1 MSQQLVIDL
10 LQEAFKVGLMLS
22 LPMMLV
28 TLSVGVGVSIF
39 QSITSIQ
46 EQTLSFVPKIVAV
59 FVTVI
64 IGFSWMLNTVIDFT
78 VELLE
83 SIPGIVK

>member
-1 MSQQLVIDL
+1 MSQQLVFDL

-46 EQTLSFVPKIVAV
+46 EQTL
-59 FVTVI
+59 
-64 IGFSWMLNTVIDFT
+64 
-78 VELLE
+78 
-83 SIPGIVK
+83 